1 VAMVVDEYGGIA
13 GLVTLEDLVEELVG
27 EIHDEHDRG
36 RSEIVETGEGVWVV
50 SARLQIDELGDLF
63 DLTLDD
69 EDVDTVGGLV
79 QKQLGRIT
87 EVGDVVHVHGLRIEV
102 RSLDGRG
109 RNAGQMEVSRTAG
122 SVSETEADA

>member
-1 VAMVVDEYGGIA
+1 
-13 GLVTLEDLVEELVG
+13 VEELVG
-27 EIHDEHDRG
+27 EIHDEYDRG
-36 RSEIVETGEGVWVV
+36 RSEIVEAGTGVWVV

-79 QKQLGRIT
+79 QKELGRIT

-109 RNAGQMEVSRTAG
+109 RNAGEMEVSRTAG
-122 SVSETEADA
+122 PMSETEADA